1 MLLHESNG
9 YSISH
14 AYVPRAR
21 GRSWGWG
28 VGVRVWVSDRAD
40 AGPGGIPGLGFAD
53 AIRGARQREREG
65 ASQGTDGTCA
75 REGVLFTRT
84 SDGRCTNMPGGR
96 VEACG
101 VRDGVQAERSFAHR
115 LVRSSWRSLLLR

>member
-1 MLLHESNG
+1 MLLHEPMG
-9 YSISH
+9 ISH

-53 AIRGARQREREG
+53 AIRGRGTERER
-65 ASQGTDGTCA
+65 ASQVLTDGTCA
-75 REGVLFTRT
+75 REGVFY
-84 SDGRCTNMPGGR
+84 
-96 VEACG
+96 
-101 VRDGVQAERSFAHR
+101 
-115 LVRSSWRSLLLR
+115 